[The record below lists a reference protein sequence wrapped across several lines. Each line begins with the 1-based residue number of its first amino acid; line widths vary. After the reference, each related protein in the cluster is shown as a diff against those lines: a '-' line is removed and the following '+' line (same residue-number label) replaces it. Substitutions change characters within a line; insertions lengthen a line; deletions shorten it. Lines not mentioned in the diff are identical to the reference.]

1 MKKIPQ
7 WVKIVGIVI
16 LVCLISLIVIPFL
29 IYSLWMKDSREKVGD
44 ISQYE
49 DVLGENGRYKNNY
62 IGYNDIFPYQIPE
75 SAEVEKFYFE
85 YYNPWDPN
93 YLGYLIYTC
102 NDEDFQMEYER
113 LQNIE
118 SSADP
123 LIYGATGFPYEL
135 CAVYADEFF
144 GYSYVL
150 ADIENKK
157 FIYVDLEFNNFY
169 TDIDYKSIIDS
180 SYLPYGFDAASGN
193 ATRPSLM
200 EKLKEMGG
208 IRPKSDTSVKPET

>member
-85 YYNPWDPN
+85 YYNP
-93 YLGYLIYTC
+93 
-102 NDEDFQMEYER
+102 
-113 LQNIE
+113 
-118 SSADP
+118 
-123 LIYGATGFPYEL
+123 
-135 CAVYADEFF
+135 
-144 GYSYVL
+144 
-150 ADIENKK
+150 
-157 FIYVDLEFNNFY
+157 
-169 TDIDYKSIIDS
+169 
-180 SYLPYGFDAASGN
+180 
-193 ATRPSLM
+193 
-200 EKLKEMGG
+200 
-208 IRPKSDTSVKPET
+208 